1 MEYDLKELCQ
11 PKIDH
16 IKMAGLM
23 VGIDFKSPIDLSKMN
38 VNYASANPTYSEFGC
53 GKWERTSEL
62 STQVINEYGEP
73 EELTITFVLKSNRKP
88 KTDGI

>member
-1 MEYDLKELCQ
+1 METDLKELCQ

-23 VGIDFKSPIDLSKMN
+23 VGIDFKKPIDLSQTD
-38 VNYASANPTYSEFGC
+38 VTYVSANPTYSEFGSV
-53 GKWERTSEL
+53 KWERTSEL
-62 STQVINEYGEP
+62 TTQVINEYGEP
-73 EELTITFVLKSNRKP
+73 EYLTITFVLKSNRKH